1 MKLCPH
7 CGESLEENAARCRK
21 CGGWVV
27 GKKKPFTT
35 TKRRR
40 SGTRRLLI
48 VAGLAA
54 LAWAVSSL
62 PGNTIDP
69 RELLDL
75 KPSPAAVLQEIQ
87 SELEGLRDLQEAYHR
102 DHGEYSGNPSALG
115 FEPSED
121 VRVSLI
127 ATPEGWSAAAT
138 HVERSRDFGCSI
150 YVGTARPPQ
159 SPVPPAEPNVVECT
173 YGGG

>member
-7 CGESLEENAARCRK
+7 CGESLEENAVRCRK

-27 GKKKPFTT
+27 GKKTPFTT
-35 TKRRR
+35 AKRRR
-40 SGTRRLLI
+40 SGAKRLLI

-75 KPSPAAVLQEIQ
+75 RPSPEAVLQGIQ
-87 SELEGLRDLQEAYHR
+87 SELQTLRELQEAYHR
-102 DHGEYSGNPSALG
+102 GVLSEHVSSELIRYLDAKIAESLPPG
-115 FEPSED
+115 F
-121 VRVSLI
+121 
-127 ATPEGWSAAAT
+127 
-138 HVERSRDFGCSI
+138 
-150 YVGTARPPQ
+150 
-159 SPVPPAEPNVVECT
+159 
-173 YGGG
+173 